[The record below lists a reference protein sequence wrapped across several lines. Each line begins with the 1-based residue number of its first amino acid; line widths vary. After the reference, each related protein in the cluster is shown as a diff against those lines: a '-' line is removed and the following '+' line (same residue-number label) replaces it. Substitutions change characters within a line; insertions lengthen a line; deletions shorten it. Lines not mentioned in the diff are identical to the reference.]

1 MVDKWI
7 QEADKEMEKRGT
19 EGAFTREARK
29 NKMSVQAY
37 ARKVIRD
44 TKQKEKKG
52 KKLTAAEKK
61 LYKRAI
67 FARNMGKLASA
78 RERRD
83 RSKKS

>member
-1 MVDKWI
+1 MDDKWI

-29 NKMSVQAY
+29 HKMSVQAY

-52 KKLTAAEKK
+52 KKLTSAEKK
-61 LYKRAI
+61 LYKRAL

-78 RERRD
+78 RERR
-83 RSKKS
+83 SKKE